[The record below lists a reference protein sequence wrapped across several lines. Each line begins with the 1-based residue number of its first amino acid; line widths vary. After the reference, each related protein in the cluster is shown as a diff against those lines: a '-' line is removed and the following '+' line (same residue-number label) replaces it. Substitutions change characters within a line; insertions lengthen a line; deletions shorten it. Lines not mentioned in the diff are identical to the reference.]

1 MPTKKDPLAPPPV
14 TLEAVMHEMNQEDR
28 PVSKKTGR
36 LLTPA
41 QIAYRD
47 RRRVHRFYNP
57 ITGEYEKF

>member
-1 MPTKKDPLAPPPV
+1 MPNKIDPLAPTPV
-14 TLEAVMHEMNQEDR
+14 TLESVMEGMNQEDR

-57 ITGEYEKF
+57 ITGEYEEV